1 MIRKNWSHDHQILT
15 YQKNLWNPKSSKWN
29 GRCDSN
35 CFSTPPK
42 SIYRFH
48 GFFFYREIVISIFFR
63 SGSKLLR
70 NVILMIGYYSVNGVC
85 SCCCCCGIIFLIVKK
100 FFVDIW
106 SFVVEKERKITTATF
121 DLVQIFREIANTR
134 LWIYRG
140 WITYNLYKWLKHELI
155 FFRYLW

>member
-15 YQKNLWNPKSSKWN
+15 CQKNSWNSKSSKWN

-48 GFFFYREIVISIFFR
+48 GLFFPWNCHIHFFQFR
-63 SGSKLLR
+63 LKVVAKR
-70 NVILMIGYYSVNGVC
+70 NFNDWILFVNGVC
-85 SCCCCCGIIFLIVKK
+85 SCCCCGIIFLIVKK

-121 DLVQIFREIANTR
+121 DLVQIFREIATPHF
-134 LWIYRG
+134 G
-140 WITYNLYKWLKHELI
+140 VM
-155 FFRYLW
+155 

>member
-1 MIRKNWSHDHQILT
+1 MNSQTTTITIVRLLRVWYEKIYPMTTKFLRTKKTCEIPNLQNEMDGVIAIVFPHHQKVFIDFTDFFLP
-15 YQKNLWNPKSSKWN
+15 WN
-29 GRCDSN
+29 CHIH
-35 CFSTPPK
+35 F
-42 SIYRFH
+42 
-48 GFFFYREIVISIFFR
+48 FFR

-121 DLVQIFREIANTR
+121 DLVQIFREIATPHS
-134 LWIYRG
+134 G
-140 WITYNLYKWLKHELI
+140 VM
-155 FFRYLW
+155 